1 MLVAWVSRS
10 YIIQPQGLAVTCQF
24 GLELESGD
32 IRTSNSVLS
41 ESFQGSRASSFTASN
56 FFCLALMAWLCS
68 GKSNADLITNMAK
81 TNILRSDRVA
91 AVRIHLFQRTTPPNL
106 PHLGYDQS
114 R

>member
-1 MLVAWVSRS
+1 VLVAWVSRS

-41 ESFQGSRASSFTASN
+41 ESFLFYSIQ